1 MRVTFDT
8 NVFDKVTRPSTYP
21 NDPHRQEMII
31 IHEALKQGRLQGFI
45 SDTVITLEGIG
56 TDDRAIVFGSTGPR
70 SSMAQ
75 TSDDIF
81 TITMR
86 TEQPDRKP
94 FHSKQAER
102 VVAAVQLGIRLLG
115 APRAG
120 MPQVTEKQFYTTED
134 PAVVGERLDRF
145 VSTLRQIE
153 SRGLG
158 SARAKRIAARLASP
172 GAFPGPWFKALG
184 EAKDIHEKREV
195 ARAVAEWADAR

>member
-81 TITMR
+81 SPSALNQGPGKAPGEAR
-86 TEQPDRKP
+86 R
-94 FHSKQAER
+94 
-102 VVAAVQLGIRLLG
+102 AAILL
-115 APRAG
+115 
-120 MPQVTEKQFYTTED
+120 
-134 PAVVGERLDRF
+134 
-145 VSTLRQIE
+145 
-153 SRGLG
+153 
-158 SARAKRIAARLASP
+158 ARALPNPRLSICRNVDTKRSNRSP
-172 GAFPGPWFKALG
+172 TTAGSS
-184 EAKDIHEKREV
+184 V
-195 ARAVAEWADAR
+195 V